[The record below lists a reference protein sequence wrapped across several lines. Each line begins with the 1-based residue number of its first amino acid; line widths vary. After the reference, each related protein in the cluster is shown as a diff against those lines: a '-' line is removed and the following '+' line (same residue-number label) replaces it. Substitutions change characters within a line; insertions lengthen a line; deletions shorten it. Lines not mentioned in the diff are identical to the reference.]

1 MELREYFEII
11 WRRKWV
17 ILSTMLI
24 TVLIAAAGTFAAA
37 PVYEASTTLRIAT
50 SAAGTYSNLRYDLN
64 YADRL
69 MSTYEN
75 IATSAP
81 IIFELDQAF
90 GGVTDEAISVEI
102 FANTELM
109 ALTAQDTDPVRAR
122 DIANMAADLLM
133 MEMQNSSSIQQND
146 SEPIQAEIVA
156 LENEL
161 EEARRIYDAIVQQT
175 SADSEEALAAEQ
187 SLNAKRNVY
196 GSLLSTYEQTR
207 LLQTSQRNAASI
219 ITPAATPDSPATPNP
234 LLNLAL
240 GGILGVL
247 GGLGLAFLFENL
259 DSRLRTREQVESALN
274 LPTLGRIPA
283 SAEKSGTRYS
293 APLEEAYR
301 RLGANILSHIRET
314 DQKVFVIT
322 SALNGEGKT
331 TVAAN
336 LASSLSYSGLSVAVV
351 DCDLHN
357 PSLHTLFGIANERGL
372 TSVLSKQLSLTD
384 ALQNPP
390 MMRASVLTSGPIS
403 ANPFDAGS
411 YATGV
416 MRRVH
421 PGQVELLS
429 TAQMV
434 ATIEALRDR
443 FDVVLLDTAPSL
455 EVTDA
460 AVLSPL
466 VDGVVLVADLS
477 QAEQQILQEVRQQL
491 DDVNA
496 NVLGCVLTRDN
507 SSLAYAKNLRRA
519 NKRQQ
524 TPNFAGYAGVTGQG
538 SGSYISLP
546 VDLTQETRVIRTPHH
561 TQETRV
567 IRTPHQTQETRVIQN
582 GSHGPASKGIRS

>member
-1 MELREYFEII
+1 MELKEYFEII

-24 TVLIAAAGTFAAA
+24 TLLIAAAGTFVAA

-50 SAAGTYSNLRYDLN
+50 TAAGTYSNLRYDLN

-81 IIFELDQAF
+81 VLFELEQEF
-90 GGVTDEAISVEI
+90 GGIDADAISVEI

-109 ALTAQDTDPVRAR
+109 AISAQDADPARAR
-122 DIANMAADLLM
+122 DIANKAAALLM
-133 MEMQNSSSIQQND
+133 VEMQNSGNTQQGD
-146 SEPIQAEIVA
+146 AEQLQVEIVV
-156 LENEL
+156 LEKDL
-161 EEARRIYDAIVQQT
+161 EDARRVYEQIVQEQ
-175 SADSEEALAAEQ
+175 SSESEEALAAEQ

-196 GSLLSTYEQTR
+196 GSLLASYEQTR
-207 LLQTSQRNAASI
+207 VLQASNRSAASI
-219 ITPAATPDSPATPNP
+219 ITPAAEPDVPISPSP
-234 LLNLAL
+234 LLNFAL
-240 GGILGVL
+240 GGVLGLL

-283 SAEKSGTRYS
+283 DLQKSGTRYS

-301 RLGANILSHIRET
+301 RLGANVLSHMRET
-314 DQKVFVIT
+314 DQRVFVIT

-331 TVAAN
+331 TVSAN

-390 MMRASVLTSGPIS
+390 MMRVSVLASGPIS
-403 ANPFDAGS
+403 ANPFDSAAYAG
-411 YATGV
+411 GV

-429 TAQMV
+429 TAQMD
-434 ATIEALRDR
+434 ATIMALRER
-443 FDVVLLDTAPSL
+443 FDVVLLDTAPLL

-466 VDGVVLVADLS
+466 VDGVILVADLS

-491 DDVNA
+491 KDVNA
-496 NVLGCVLTRDN
+496 NVLGCVLTRDDSN
-507 SSLAYAKNLRRA
+507 LAYAKNLRRA

-524 TPNFAGYAGVTGQG
+524 APNFAGYANVTGQP
-538 SGSYISLP
+538 SGSYISMP
-546 VDLTQETRVIRTPHH
+546 VDRTQK
-561 TQETRV
+561 TRV

-582 GSHGPASKGIRS
+582 GSYGPTSKGGRP

>member
-24 TVLIAAAGTFAAA
+24 TLLVAIAGTVATAR
-37 PVYEASTTLRIAT
+37 VYEASATLRIAT
-50 SAAGTYSNLRYDLN
+50 SAAGTISNLRYDLN

-81 IIFELDQAF
+81 VIYKLDQAF
-90 GGVTDEAISVEI
+90 GNVDKDAISVEI

-109 ALTAQDTDPVRAR
+109 AITAQDTEPERAR
-122 DIANMAADLLM
+122 NIANMAADLLVL
-133 MEMQNSSSIQQND
+133 EMQNSGSLQQND
-146 SEPIQAEIVA
+146 SEQLQARIA
-156 LENEL
+156 ILEQEL
-161 EEARRIYDAIVQQT
+161 EAERRSYETI
-175 SADSEEALAAEQ
+175 SEEKGADSEEALVIQQ
-187 SLNAKRNVY
+187 SLDAKRNIY
-196 GSLLSTYEQTR
+196 GSLLTSYEQTR
-207 LLQTSQRNAASI
+207 LLQTSQRSGASI
-219 ITPAATPDSPATPNP
+219 ITPAATPDQPAKPNP
-234 LLNLAL
+234 ILNAAL
-240 GGILGVL
+240 GLVLGLL

-259 DSRLRTREQVESALN
+259 DSRLRTREQIESALK

-283 SAEKSGTRYS
+283 SVQVTGSRYG
-293 APLEEAYR
+293 APLAEAYR

-322 SALNGEGKT
+322 SALSGEGKT
-331 TVAAN
+331 TIAAN
-336 LASSLSYSGLSVAVV
+336 LASSLSYSGLAVAVV

-357 PSLHTLFGIANERGL
+357 PTLHTLFGVANERGL
-372 TSVLSKQLSLTD
+372 TSVLSKQSSLTD

-390 MMRASVLTSGPIS
+390 MMRVSILTSGPIS
-403 ANPFDAGS
+403 ANPFDAKSSSGS
-411 YATGV
+411 V

-434 ATIEALRDR
+434 AAIGALRER

-466 VDGVVLVADLS
+466 VDGVILVADLS
-477 QAEQQILQEVRQQL
+477 QAEQQILQEVHQQL
-491 DDVNA
+491 NDVNA
-496 NVLGCVLTRDN
+496 NVLGTVLTRDN
-507 SSLAYAKNLRRA
+507 SSLAYAKNLRRT
-519 NKRQQ
+519 NKRQSV
-524 TPNFAGYAGVTGQG
+524 NNHGGYTGIGNQA

-546 VDLTQETRVIRTPHH
+546 SELTQETRGIQSPHQTQETRVIRTPY
-561 TQETRV
+561 
-567 IRTPHQTQETRVIQN
+567 QTQDTTAIRN
-582 GSHGPASKGIRS
+582 GSYGPRHQ